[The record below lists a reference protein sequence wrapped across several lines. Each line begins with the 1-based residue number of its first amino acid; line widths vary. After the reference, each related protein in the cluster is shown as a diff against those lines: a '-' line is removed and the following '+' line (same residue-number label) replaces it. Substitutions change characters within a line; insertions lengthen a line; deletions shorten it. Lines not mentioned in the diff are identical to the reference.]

1 MNLYFQDESRFGMF
15 TRNGKILTSKG
26 IKPICPYHQVF
37 KSTYLFGSFSPLNG
51 DNFLMEMSLCNAQT
65 FQVYLNELSKHRPS
79 EYKILVLDNAA
90 FHKAKKLNIPEN
102 IGMIFL
108 PPYSPE
114 LNPAEKVW
122 WKFKRSFTNIL
133 CSSLNQ
139 VSDFITKTCQNLT
152 SNEIKNICSFD
163 YVFQYFD
170 WTI

>member
-26 IKPICPYHQVF
+26 KTYLSLPSSF
-37 KSTYLFGSFSPLNG
+37 KSTYLLAHFPLDG

-108 PPYSPE
+108 PPYSE
-114 LNPAEKVW
+114 LNPAEKGG
-122 WKFKRSFTNIL
+122 N
-133 CSSLNQ
+133 LNDHLQ
-139 VSDFITKTCQNLT
+139 IFYAVL
-152 SNEIKNICSFD
+152 
-163 YVFQYFD
+163 
-170 WTI
+170 

>member
-1 MNLYFQDESRFGMF
+1 MPEKSHVKKKKRQWRLLKNFHQKCINLLLSVSFPYKTVNLYFQDESRFGMF

-37 KSTYLFGSFSPLNG
+37 KSTYLFGSFSPLDG

-108 PPYSPE
+108 PPYS
-114 LNPAEKVW
+114 LG
-122 WKFKRSFTNIL
+122 T
-133 CSSLNQ
+133 
-139 VSDFITKTCQNLT
+139 
-152 SNEIKNICSFD
+152 
-163 YVFQYFD
+163 
-170 WTI
+170 